1 MTIAEAL
8 AFGITRLSNLE
19 DPRLETEILLAH
31 ALKIKHSTLIT
42 DQLRAIEPLRQTL
55 FEQFIARRLKYEP
68 TAYIVGY
75 QPFLGL
81 DFKVDKRVLIPR
93 PETELLVENALSL
106 ISHSSLDIC
115 HFSVVDV
122 GTGSGCIAITL
133 AKKLPTAKVIAIDLS
148 VNALALAKENA
159 ITHGVNV
166 SFLEGDL
173 LSPLKEKVDLIVSN
187 PPYIPT
193 ADLAG
198 LDPDVKD
205 WEPVGALDGGNDGL
219 DYIRRLIKD
228 APAHLNPGGKL
239 MFEFGFGQA
248 ATIRQL
254 FSINPNYKDIII
266 INDYAGIPRICSATA
281 LGNNIA

>member
-239 MFEFGFGQA
+239 LFEFGFGQA
-248 ATIRQL
+248 ELIKAIFTADNRYSQVEI
-254 FSINPNYKDIII
+254 F
-266 INDYAGIPRICSATA
+266 NDYAGIPRIAKA
-281 LGNNIA
+281 VVE

>member
-31 ALKIKHSTLIT
+31 ALKIKRSTLIT
-42 DQLRAIEPLRQTL
+42 DQLRAIEPLRQTF

-133 AKKLPTAKVIAIDLS
+133 AKK
-148 VNALALAKENA
+148 
-159 ITHGVNV
+159 
-166 SFLEGDL
+166 
-173 LSPLKEKVDLIVSN
+173 
-187 PPYIPT
+187 IP
-193 ADLAG
+193 
-198 LDPDVKD
+198 
-205 WEPVGALDGGNDGL
+205 
-219 DYIRRLIKD
+219 
-228 APAHLNPGGKL
+228 
-239 MFEFGFGQA
+239 
-248 ATIRQL
+248 
-254 FSINPNYKDIII
+254 
-266 INDYAGIPRICSATA
+266 
-281 LGNNIA
+281 

>member
-31 ALKIKHSTLIT
+31 ALKIKRSTLIT
-42 DQLRAIEPLRQTL
+42 DQPRAIEPLRQTL
-55 FEQFIARRLKYEP
+55 FEQFIARRLKHEP

-93 PETELLVENALSL
+93 PETELLVEII
-106 ISHSSLDIC
+106 ISNPKFTNHLPYSPLTI
-115 HFSVVDV
+115 VDV

-133 AKKLPTAKVIAIDLS
+133 AKKIPTARVIAIDLS
-148 VNALALAKENA
+148 SGALALAKENA
-159 ITHGVNV
+159 ATLNV
-166 SFLEGDL
+166 KLTFLEGDL
-173 LSPLKEKVDLIVSN
+173 LAPLKEKADLIVSN

-193 ADLAG
+193 ADLAD

-219 DYIRRLIKD
+219 DYIRRLIKE
-228 APAHLNPGGKL
+228 APSHLNPGGKL

-248 ATIRQL
+248 ELIKAL
-254 FSINPNYKDIII
+254 FTADKRYSQVEIF
-266 INDYAGIPRICSATA
+266 NDYAGIPRIAKA
-281 LGNNIA
+281 VIE

>member
-8 AFGITRLSNLE
+8 AFGLALLSNL
-19 DPRLETEILLAH
+19 DDSRLETELLLAH
-31 ALKIKHSTLIT
+31 ALKINRLTLIT
-42 DQLRAIEPLRQTL
+42 KQHSNIEPQQQSL
-55 FEQFIARRLKYEP
+55 FEQFIARRLKHEP

-93 PETELLVENALSL
+93 PETELLVEKALSL
-106 ISHSSLDIC
+106 ISHLSFVISHSSI
-115 HFSVVDV
+115 VDV

-133 AKKLPTAKVIAIDLS
+133 AKKIPTASVIAIDLS
-148 VNALALAKENA
+148 PSALALAKENSA
-159 ITHGVNV
+159 TLNV
-166 SFLEGDL
+166 KLTFLEGDL
-173 LSPLKEKVDLIVSN
+173 LAPLKEKVDLIVSN

-228 APAHLNPGGKL
+228 APSHLNPGGKL
-239 MFEFGFGQA
+239 MFEFGFGQSELIKA
-248 ATIRQL
+248 L
-254 FSINPNYKDIII
+254 FTADKRYSQVEIF
-266 INDYAGIPRICSATA
+266 NDYAGIPRIAKA
-281 LGNNIA
+281 GIN